1 MLDERYLSQLPADR
15 SRLVRVA
22 QRLLG
27 TPAEA
32 EDAVQESYLRA
43 LETGAGG
50 SAAAHE
56 AKAWL
61 TTVMQN
67 LAIDRIRRRDWMGR
81 WLHDAEARALTPPSP
96 SAEDQAALAEE
107 ADHALHLM
115 ATTLSAADGA
125 ALLLREVFAASY
137 GEIAEA
143 SGKTEAG
150 CRQQVHRA
158 LVRLRQHA
166 PGGPAARRAA
176 DGAQA
181 EATFH
186 VYLQS
191 LRNVDMQPLLGLL
204 GQPATRALANST
216 AGLAESTPRARCEVV
231 QVGGRLGLVLTLG
244 GRFVCVLPLGVRSE
258 IDAGHPEARAAACG

>member
-15 SRLVRVA
+15 RRLVRVA

-27 TPAEA
+27 ATAEA

-43 LETGAGG
+43 LEAGAAG
-50 SAAAHE
+50 SGAAHE

-61 TTVMQN
+61 TTVLQN
-67 LAIDRIRRRDWMGR
+67 LAIDRIRRRDWMDR
-81 WLHDAEARALTPPSP
+81 WRHDAEARALTPPSP
-96 SAEDQAALAEE
+96 SAQDQAALAEE
-107 ADHALHLM
+107 ADHALHRM
-115 ATTLSAADGA
+115 ATTLSPADGA
-125 ALLLREVFAASY
+125 AVLLREVFEASY
-137 GEIAEA
+137 GELAEA

-158 LVRLRQHA
+158 LLRLRQRA
-166 PGGPAARRAA
+166 PGGPAAGRAA
-176 DGAQA
+176 DGAEA
-181 EATFH
+181 ESTFH

-191 LRNVDMQPLLGLL
+191 LRTVDIRPLLGLL

-216 AGLAESTPRARCEVV
+216 AGIAESTSKARCEVV

-244 GRFVCVLPLGVRSE
+244 SRFVCVLPLGVRSG
-258 IDAGHPEARAAACG
+258 IDPGQAEARAAACG